1 MTHRIFKKYR
11 VVNPETEFMQ
21 EQVEK
26 LKKIYEEELAADKFF
41 DVSTGD
47 NLNYMKDFQEFD
59 KPPVVPEEVA
69 QTEFY
74 RPNPAAFQ
82 KRMNDNPYS
91 VDVGFASLENPI
103 YTKIDDFP
111 ARMNI
116 RANSEFYNPQER
128 FNHRVD
134 YQAPSKPFVQNLNM
148 KIYEKGMQQNKLD
161 ELIMK
166 SNQLNSGNMG
176 QNFPS
181 MPQSSGRFGS
191 SQTMMDPQNQQMGGY
206 KNQANRYD
214 MYDLLREP
222 QNVKFAHVDLST
234 YECWEVYDSSC

>member
-1 MTHRIFKKYR
+1 
-11 VVNPETEFMQ
+11 
-21 EQVEK
+21 
-26 LKKIYEEELAADKFF
+26 
-41 DVSTGD
+41 
-47 NLNYMKDFQEFD
+47 
-59 KPPVVPEEVA
+59 
-69 QTEFY
+69 
-74 RPNPAAFQ
+74 
-82 KRMNDNPYS
+82 
-91 VDVGFASLENPI
+91 
-103 YTKIDDFP
+103 
-111 ARMNI
+111 
-116 RANSEFYNPQER
+116 
-128 FNHRVD
+128 
-134 YQAPSKPFVQNLNM
+134 M

-176 QNFPS
+176 QNFPG

-191 SQTMMDPQNQQMGGY
+191 SQTVMDPQNQQMGDY